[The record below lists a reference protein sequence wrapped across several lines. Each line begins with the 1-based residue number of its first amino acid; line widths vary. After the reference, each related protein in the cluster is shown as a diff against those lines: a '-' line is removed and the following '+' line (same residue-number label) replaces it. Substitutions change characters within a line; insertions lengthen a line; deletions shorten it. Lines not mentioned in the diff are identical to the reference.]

1 MATNINYTNYLDQ
14 PIDQTQIELID
25 KYNKIYKDDN
35 LIKKVEFY
43 EDKQIKSLI
52 YYRDLETN
60 EEILNA
66 YSNIELIDIRTREN
80 YGGIYTIEICRAYYN
95 GVLDPIVEKLLKDSN
110 GNVLC
115 TASFNESGNQIALG
129 STEKYYYEN
138 DEKVL
143 CFDYKDDGTLNY
155 IWGDWVD
162 NTDQRVRGSIYFDK
176 ISLYFPDLIP
186 DNPYYL
192 NADFLPI

>member
-14 PIDQTQIELID
+14 PITQTQIELID
-25 KYNKIYKDDN
+25 KYNKIYKNDN

-52 YYRDLETN
+52 YYKDSEQDSD
-60 EEILNA
+60 ILDEYVNVK
-66 YSNIELIDIRTREN
+66 LIDIRMREN
-80 YGGIYTIEICRAYYN
+80 YGIYTIEICHIYDN
-95 GVLDPIVEKLLKDSN
+95 GILDPIIEKLLLDVN

-115 TASFNESGNQIALG
+115 SASFNENGNQLALG

-138 DEKVL
+138 AEKVL

-162 NTDQRVRGSIYFDK
+162 ATDQRIRGSIYFDK

-186 DNPYYL
+186 NNPYYL
-192 NADFLPI
+192 NADFLPT